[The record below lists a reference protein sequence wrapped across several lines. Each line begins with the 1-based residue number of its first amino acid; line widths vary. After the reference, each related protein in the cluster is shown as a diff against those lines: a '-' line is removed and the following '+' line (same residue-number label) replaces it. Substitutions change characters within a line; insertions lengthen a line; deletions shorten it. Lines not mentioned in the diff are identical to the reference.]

1 MGSLLILNMIKSHI
15 YFPGSSL
22 FFNEFLVIFATEIII
37 MLNIF
42 LVLILFFLLISDPK
56 APPCEYRDWLA
67 KMSGKYDV
75 GAYMSMFK

>member
-1 MGSLLILNMIKSHI
+1 MGSVLILNMIKSSI
-15 YFPGSSL
+15 SFPDSSL
-22 FFNEFLVIFATEIII
+22 FFKEFLVIFATEIII

-42 LVLILFFLLISDPK
+42 LVLIPFFLLVSDPK
-56 APPCEYRDWLA
+56 APPCEYRDWLT